1 MRVITIAHTGISYDI
16 PGYKLHT
23 QLEDIDV
30 TDADD
35 LGEQAGR
42 LCYLSWDRPNPKTNT
57 NETYLKNILR
67 QQHYSVTEHAS
78 VTFYI
83 DGVTRAFLLELER
96 HRHFS
101 YSVVSQRYVPG
112 SEFPFVE
119 HLELRKLSE
128 ETRVRMFKHVTAA
141 KELYEDLVSELESL
155 GDDRKT
161 ARGAARTV
169 LPEGTET
176 MVLVTGNLRAWRD
189 MLWKRLSPSADAE
202 IREVSKLILAELKEI
217 APNTFQ
223 DFEDPIFEDS
233 QNR

>member
-1 MRVITIAHTGISYDI
+1 MRVITIAQTGINLDI

-23 QLEDIDV
+23 QIEDVDV

-35 LGEQAGR
+35 LSEQAGR

-78 VTFYI
+78 VTFYV

-119 HLELRKLSE
+119 HIELRKLSE
-128 ETRVRMFKHVTAA
+128 ATRVKMYKLVTEMQA
-141 KELYEDLVSELESL
+141 LYETIVDELESL
-155 GDDRKT
+155 GDDNKT

-189 MLWKRLSPSADAE
+189 MLGKRLSPSADAE

-223 DFEDPIFEDS
+223 DFDNEAEQTS

>member
-1 MRVITIAHTGISYDI
+1 MRVITIAQTGINYDI

-23 QLEDIDV
+23 QVEDADV

-35 LGEQAGR
+35 LAEQAGR
-42 LCYLSWDRPNPKTNT
+42 LCYLSWDRPNPKTKT
-57 NETYLKNILR
+57 NETYLRNILH

-78 VTFYI
+78 VTFYV

-112 SEFPFVE
+112 SEFAFIEHVE
-119 HLELRKLSE
+119 LTKLSE
-128 ETRVRMFKHVTAA
+128 ATRVKMFKHVTAA
-141 KELYEDLVSELESL
+141 RELYEEIVAELESL
-155 GDDRKT
+155 GDDHKT

-189 MLWKRLSPSADAE
+189 MLSKRLSPSADAE

-217 APNTFQ
+217 APSTFQ
-223 DFEDPIFEDS
+223 DFGEPTS
-233 QNR
+233 Y

>member
-1 MRVITIAHTGISYDI
+1 MRVITIAQTGINHDI

-23 QLEDIDV
+23 QLEDVDV

-42 LCYLSWDRPNPKTNT
+42 LCYLSWDRRNPKTNT
-57 NETYLKNILR
+57 NETYLRNILS

-101 YSVVSQRYVPG
+101 YSVVSQRYVSG
-112 SEFPFVE
+112 WEFEFVM
-119 HLELRKLSE
+119 HPELMKLSE
-128 ETRVRMFKHVTAA
+128 PLRNRITDHAEAA
-141 KELYEDLVSELESL
+141 RELYAEIVADLTAL
-155 GDDRKT
+155 GDGEKT
-161 ARGAARTV
+161 ARGAARLV

-176 MVLVTGNLRAWRD
+176 RILVTGNLRAWRD
-189 MLWKRLSPSADAE
+189 MLIKRLSSSADTE
-202 IREVSKLILAELKEI
+202 IRTVANLILAELKEI

-223 DFEDPIFEDS
+223 DFEDPIPS
-233 QNR
+233 N

>member
-1 MRVITIAHTGISYDI
+1 MRVITIASTGINYDI

-23 QLEDIDV
+23 QLEDTDV

-35 LGEQAGR
+35 LAEQAGR

-57 NETYLKNILR
+57 NHTYLKNILR
-67 QQHYSVTEHAS
+67 QQHFSVVEHAS

-101 YSVVSQRYVPG
+101 YSVVSQRYVSG
-112 SEFPFVE
+112 WEFEFVMHSE
-119 HLELRKLSE
+119 LMKLSDE
-128 ETRVRMFKHVTAA
+128 MRKRILNHNETAR
-141 KELYEDLVSELESL
+141 ELYAEIVSALTAK
-155 GDDRKT
+155 GDPEKT

-176 MVLVTGNLRAWRD
+176 RVLVTGNLRAWRD
-189 MLWKRLSPSADAE
+189 MLGKRLSPAADSE

-223 DFEDPIFEDS
+223 DFEDPIFDN
-233 QNR
+233 QP

>member
-1 MRVITIAHTGISYDI
+1 MRVFAIASTAINLDI

-23 QLEDIDV
+23 QLEDIEV

-42 LCYLSWDRPNPKTNT
+42 LCYLSWSRPNENTNT
-57 NETYLKNILR
+57 NEKYIRNILR
-67 QQHYSVTEHAS
+67 QQHYSVTEHSS

-101 YSVVSQRYVPG
+101 YSVVSQRYVPA
-112 SEFPFVE
+112 SEFSFVE
-119 HLELRKLSE
+119 HPELKKLSE
-128 ETRVRMFKHVTAA
+128 ETRVKVFKHAA
-141 KELYEDLVSELESL
+141 ASMELYNEIVEELEAL
-155 GDDRKT
+155 GNDRKT

-189 MLWKRLSPSADAE
+189 MLSKRLSPAADAE
-202 IREVSKLILAELKEI
+202 IRAVSRLILAELKEI

-223 DFEDPIFEDS
+223 DFDDPTDKLES
-233 QNR
+233 K